1 QFSGVFKALSKS
13 FTSDDAPIQHGDD
26 ANRETDYFLSHVT
39 EKTCQSCFMKE
50 RCWEE
55 QFDKTYSL
63 MEQLKGNL
71 ENGQDPNRK
80 LSRSFENHCVK
91 SKKVINAMKE
101 ELSFFEANQKLK
113 KQVMESKRFVA
124 DQLQGVSEVMENF
137 SLEMMKEREHHEKQE
152 EEIINALKNMG
163 MTLEKLDIYR
173 LEKGNVDIEMTIS
186 FYDYHGE
193 GAKLIAPTLSD
204 ILNEIV

>member
-1 QFSGVFKALSKS
+1 SLTESLIAAIIFFFTPGKLFRNVSRYIPGTEEYTNEQELYLQKVRNVTAKRVEQFSGVFQALSKS
-13 FTSDDAPIQHGDD
+13 FTSDDAPVQQGDD
-26 ANRETDYFLSHVT
+26 AIRETDYFLSHVT

-71 ENGQDPNRK
+71 ENGQDPDRK

-137 SLEMMKEREHHEKQE
+137 SLEMMKEREHHEK
-152 EEIINALKNMG
+152 
-163 MTLEKLDIYR
+163 
-173 LEKGNVDIEMTIS
+173 
-186 FYDYHGE
+186 
-193 GAKLIAPTLSD
+193 
-204 ILNEIV
+204 

>member
-1 QFSGVFKALSKS
+1 
-13 FTSDDAPIQHGDD
+13 
-26 ANRETDYFLSHVT
+26 
-39 EKTCQSCFMKE
+39 
-50 RCWEE
+50 
-55 QFDKTYSL
+55 
-63 MEQLKGNL
+63 
-71 ENGQDPNRK
+71 
-80 LSRSFENHCVK
+80 K
-91 SKKVINAMKE
+91 SKRVINTMKE

-193 GAKLIAPTLSD
+193 GAKLIAPALSD
-204 ILNEIV
+204 ILNEIVVVTHEEVSPFLNGCCYLGFGSAKEYVVSTGVASAGRGGGLISGDSHTTMEL